1 MLFQFHFNVQ
11 VKLIYHLAAEKI
23 ILNGKE
29 EKRVV
34 EMSCQL
40 VATETV
46 FLSLCMLLS
55 LGRQ

>member
-11 VKLIYHLAAEKI
+11 MKLIYHLAAEKI
-23 ILNGKE
+23 ILNAKK

-40 VATETV
+40 TAIEPV
-46 FLSLCMLLS
+46 FLSLFVLLS